1 MPGFCTPWP
10 GNSRAIGPE
19 RLIMNSPRSWPLRPL
34 QERGAPRESRSKPRE
49 QNVVAGLDP
58 ALAHGLFER
67 QRDGGARRV
76 AVLVDVDRD
85 ALHRQADAARGRVA
99 DAEAG
104 PVRHPQVDLVEAH
117 TRRLADPG
125 RPAEAAVDRELAH
138 ICTD

>member
-85 ALHRQADAARGRVA
+85 ALHRQADAPRGGVD
-99 DAEAG
+99 DAE
-104 PVRHPQVDLVEAH
+104 VRLGRNPQVDLVESH
-117 TRRLADPG
+117 PCPLADLG
-125 RPAEAAVDRELAH
+125 RPADEDVDREFE
-138 ICTD
+138 